1 MTLVIAES
9 PRKRQTRRMKN
20 LFLVAVLGLSSL
32 TACGDDDN
40 GGGSGGTSSGGASTG
55 GSAGSGGT
63 SSGGSAGSGG
73 TSSGGNA
80 GSGGTSSGGN
90 AGSGGTSSGGNAGS
104 GGTSS
109 GGTSSG
115 GTGGSSACNTLVND
129 GADIVEE
136 AATGTPPA
144 MTGGTISDGT
154 YVLTARKDWQGSC
167 NCTSR
172 QKLAI
177 SGGTVQIVARTDK
190 AADQHMTATAAVA
203 GNQLTLSGTCP
214 VAQSLKQTYT
224 ATATQLS
231 LFDASD
237 QSLKV
242 YTKQ

>member
-1 MTLVIAES
+1 MSGSGIQKCHSDGSGYGAC
-9 PRKRQTRRMKN
+9 Q
-20 LFLVAVLGLSSL
+20 
-32 TACGDDDN
+32 CGDA
-40 GGGSGGTSSGGASTG
+40 GADA
-55 GSAGSGGT
+55 SAGSGG
-63 SSGGSAGSGG
+63 
-73 TSSGGNA
+73 
-80 GSGGTSSGGN
+80 
-90 AGSGGTSSGGNAGS
+90 GGNAGS

>member
-55 GSAGSGGT
+55 GS
-63 SSGGSAGSGG
+63 
-73 TSSGGNA
+73 
-80 GSGGTSSGGN
+80 

>member
-1 MTLVIAES
+1 MPQIGQLPGASRTISGCIGQVHS
-9 PRKRQTRRMKN
+9 V
-20 LFLVAVLGLSSL
+20 LVA
-32 TACGDDDN
+32 
-40 GGGSGGTSSGGASTG
+40 GA
-55 GSAGSGGT
+55 A
-63 SSGGSAGSGG
+63 
-73 TSSGGNA
+73 
-80 GSGGTSSGGN
+80 
-90 AGSGGTSSGGNAGS
+90 
-104 GGTSS
+104 
-109 GGTSSG
+109 

>member
-1 MTLVIAES
+1 
-9 PRKRQTRRMKN
+9 MKN

-63 SSGGSAGSGG
+63 SSGGS
-73 TSSGGNA
+73 
-80 GSGGTSSGGN
+80 